1 MLCLLLGTNENR
13 YLLICFF
20 IGPNQHTGEICGL
33 DLKTKF
39 LTGKL
44 DDLKMG
50 GYLET
55 IKRPDILHKH
65 KGHEG
70 SQTYGQQGVFCVV
83 IKINHA

>member
-1 MLCLLLGTNENR
+1 MFFKRNAVGTVLNDFAADR
-13 YLLICFF
+13 SKSALIC
-20 IGPNQHTGEICGL
+20 EKCGL